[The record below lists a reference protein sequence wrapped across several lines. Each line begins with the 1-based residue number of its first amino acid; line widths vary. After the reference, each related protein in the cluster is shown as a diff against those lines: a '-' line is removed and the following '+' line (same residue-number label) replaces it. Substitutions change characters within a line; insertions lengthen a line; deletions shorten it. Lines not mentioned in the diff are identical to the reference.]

1 MSKNIRLS
9 YTNYIHRLLNLTDSL
24 LNQTTN
30 YLDAEDVLSLEIQL
44 AVSHQTPV
52 ELRDSEKNYHK
63 YTVAELQSRM
73 LNLDWERMFQILE
86 IQNTT
91 IIMQQLDYYQL
102 LDKLIVNQPLNIW
115 KNKIRFT
122 IVHQMSKYLN
132 QDLVRT
138 RFEMFDR
145 ILSGRLVDKPK
156 WMIIIEDINAYIGE
170 LFGQVYVQR
179 YFPHQAKQR
188 TLNLTN
194 HLIDVYRQRI
204 LRNEWMSEETKDK
217 ALVKLATIRTKI
229 GYPSQWKSYMD
240 VQIDRRSYFQSMC
253 SIFQYTYRKKIRDL
267 NRKPDRDEWFIPPQT
282 VNAFY
287 VRFFSKSAS

>member
-1 MSKNIRLS
+1 MS
-9 YTNYIHRLLNLTDSL
+9 YTNYIHRLLTLTDVL
-24 LNQTTN
+24 LNQTTTL
-30 YLDAEDVLSLEIQL
+30 LDAEDVLTLETQL
-44 AVSHQTPV
+44 AVSHQTPAQ
-52 ELRDSEKNYHK
+52 LRDSEKNYHK
-63 YTVAELQSRM
+63 YTVMELHSRM
-73 LNLDWERMFQILE
+73 ANLDWENLFQMLDIP
-86 IQNTT
+86 NST

-122 IVHQMSKYLN
+122 IVHQMSKYLSE
-132 QDLVRT
+132 DFRRT

-156 WMIIIEDINAYIGE
+156 WMIIIEDINRFIGE

-179 YFPHQAKQR
+179 YFSHQAKQR
-188 TLNLTN
+188 TVNLTN

-204 LRNEWMSEETKDK
+204 LRNQWMSEETKGK
-217 ALVKLATIRTKI
+217 ALLKLTTIRTKI
-229 GYPSQWKSYMD
+229 GYPTRWKSYVD

-253 SIFQYTYRKKIRDL
+253 SIFQYTYRKKIQDL
-267 NRKPDRDEWFIPPQT
+267 HRKPDRDEWFIPPQT

-287 VRFFSKSAS
+287 VRFFSTSSLLYK